1 MISIIT
7 PTYNRGY
14 CIKNLYD
21 SLLEQT
27 KKDFE
32 WIIVDDGSADDTAEI
47 VRGWIKECD
56 IFPIFYY
63 KQENGGKHRALNKGI
78 QMAQGS
84 YCFPVDSDDKLLPE
98 AVQKIQKWIKEIDKD
113 KSFAGVSGNK
123 GSNRKSI
130 IGEFPNNV
138 EFVDAKNTERSKKR
152 LRGDKAEIYRTE
164 LLKKYPFPEFEGEKF
179 LPEQAVWDQIAKDGY
194 KLRWHK
200 DIIYLCQYQE
210 DGLTRNMDK
219 LIEKNIEGISYVYQN
234 IFHSYPFPYNWTGA
248 AAYLEIAKKVGIT
261 TKEIKRQIGI
271 NSLQYKVLVIV
282 SKIWKIRKWTK
293 RIFRGEINGR
303 SKF

>member
-78 QMAQGS
+78 QMAQGN

-113 KSFAGVSGNK
+113 KSFAGVSGNR

-138 EFVDAKNTERSKKR
+138 EFVDAKNTERR
-152 LRGDKAEIYRTE
+152 D
-164 LLKKYPFPEFEGEKF
+164 
-179 LPEQAVWDQIAKDGY
+179 
-194 KLRWHK
+194 
-200 DIIYLCQYQE
+200 
-210 DGLTRNMDK
+210 
-219 LIEKNIEGISYVYQN
+219 
-234 IFHSYPFPYNWTGA
+234 
-248 AAYLEIAKKVGIT
+248 
-261 TKEIKRQIGI
+261 
-271 NSLQYKVLVIV
+271 
-282 SKIWKIRKWTK
+282 RK
-293 RIFRGEINGR
+293 
-303 SKF
+303 SVV